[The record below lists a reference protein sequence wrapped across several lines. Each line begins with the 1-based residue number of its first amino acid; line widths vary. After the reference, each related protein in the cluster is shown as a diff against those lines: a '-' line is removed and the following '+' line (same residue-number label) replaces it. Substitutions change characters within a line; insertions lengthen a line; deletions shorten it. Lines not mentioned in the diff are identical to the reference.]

1 MSEESHVWKGRP
13 SQITNLATFIICG
26 LTFVLVVPLV
36 IGLWRWLSVRC
47 TEYRLSTERLTLS
60 WGVLSRR
67 VEELELY
74 RVKDTGIDQPFFLR
88 IFHLGNVVL
97 RTSDRSHPVV
107 VLKAIPDCRRVRE
120 QVRGLVEE
128 ARERKGVREFD
139 HN

>member
-1 MSEESHVWKGRP
+1 MTEESHVWKGRP

-60 WGVLSRR
+60 WGVLSRH

-74 RVKDTGIDQPFFLR
+74 RVKDTGIDSRSSSGSSTLAMWCCGRQ
-88 IFHLGNVVL
+88 IA
-97 RTSDRSHPVV
+97 RTPKSCSRPSPIV
-107 VLKAIPDCRRVRE
+107 A
-120 QVRGLVEE
+120 
-128 ARERKGVREFD
+128 A
-139 HN
+139 

>member
-26 LTFVLVVPLV
+26 LTFVLIVPLV
-36 IGLWRWLSVRC
+36 IGLWRWLSLRC
-47 TEYRLSTERLTLS
+47 TEYRLSTERLTVS

-74 RVKDTGIDQPFFLR
+74 RVKDTSIDQPLFLR
-88 IFHLGNVVL
+88 IFYLGNVVL
-97 RTSDRSHPVV
+97 RASDQSHPEV
-107 VLKAIPDCRRVRE
+107 VLKAIPDCRGVRE
-120 QVRGLVEE
+120 QVRDLVEE